1 MIDVDSAVR
10 QAVGDLRDIFS
21 AHLHQKRVRLHHID
35 LFDRIILDQLTDH
48 ASVSAAH
55 DKDLL
60 HIRVHRHRH
69 MSDHLVID
77 ELIPLSEHQISVHDQ
92 DLAEISGL
100 QHIDTLDFALRA
112 EQLLFNTDG
121 QLHTVRMDIRKPHFH
136 LSHLT
141 SPSVHSD
148 ARSARP
154 QDLSSSI
161 PFLLHTQY
169 N

>member
-48 ASVSAAH
+48 ASVSPAH

-60 HIRVHRHRH
+60 HIRFHRHRH
-69 MSDHLVID
+69 I
-77 ELIPLSEHQISVHDQ
+77 SEHQISVHDQ

-121 QLHTVRMDIRKPHFH
+121 QLHAVRMDIRKPHFH